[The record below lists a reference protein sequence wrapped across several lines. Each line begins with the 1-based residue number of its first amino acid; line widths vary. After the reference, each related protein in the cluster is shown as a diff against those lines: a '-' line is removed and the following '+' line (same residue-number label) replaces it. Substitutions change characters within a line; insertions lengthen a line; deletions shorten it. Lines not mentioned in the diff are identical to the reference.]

1 MAALTLVIGNKNYSS
16 WSLRPWL
23 ALRAAG
29 LPFEEVLI
37 PLYGPASKAQILR
50 WSPSGKVP
58 ALVEGESVTWE
69 SLAICERAAEL
80 APTAGLWPADAVARA
95 FARSVSAE
103 MHAGFLALR
112 TLCPCNL
119 RIRTKRPLTPE
130 VEADVARL
138 KSLWRECRERFGS
151 GGDFLF
157 GRFGIADAM
166 YAPVLTRFRSWGIP
180 IEDAVVRRYSD
191 AVLAW
196 PHFREW
202 EKAALQE
209 TERIAS
215 SEP

>member
-29 LPFEEVLI
+29 IPFEEVKVL
-37 PLYGPASKAQILR
+37 LYTPASKAEILR

-58 ALVEGESVTWE
+58 ALIEGDDVTWD
-69 SLAICERAAEL
+69 SLAICERAAEI
-80 APTAGLWPADAVARA
+80 APTAGLWPATAGARA

-103 MHAGFLALR
+103 MHSGFAALR
-112 TLCPCNL
+112 NGCPMNL
-119 RIRTKRPLTPE
+119 RARAKRDPGPE
-130 VEADVARL
+130 AQADVDRIV
-138 KSLWRECRERFGS
+138 SIWRTCRERFGS

-166 YAPVLTRFRSWGIP
+166 YTPVATRFRTWGIP
-180 IEDAVVRRYSD
+180 AEPTAQRYID
-191 AVLAW
+191 AVLAY

-202 EKAALQE
+202 EKAALEE
-209 TERIAS
+209 TERIAA

>member
-37 PLYGPASKAQILR
+37 RLYTPTSKEEILR

-58 ALVEGESVTWE
+58 ALVEGDSVTWD

-80 APTAGLWPADAVARA
+80 APTAGLWPSDAVARA

-112 TLCPCNL
+112 TLCPFNL
-119 RIRTKRPLTPE
+119 RIREKRPLTQE
-130 VEADVARL
+130 TEADVARIT
-138 KSLWRECRERFGS
+138 SLWRDCRERFGR
-151 GGDFLF
+151 GGEFLF

-166 YAPVLTRFRSWGIP
+166 FAPVLTRFRSWGIP
-180 IEDAVVRRYSD
+180 IEDAVVRRYSG
-191 AVLAW
+191 AVLDW

-202 EKAALQE
+202 EEAALQE

>member
-37 PLYGPASKAQILR
+37 PLYRPESKAQILR

-58 ALVEGESVTWE
+58 ALVEGDSVTWE

-80 APTAGLWPADAVARA
+80 APTAGLWPADAVARS

-119 RIRTKRPLTPE
+119 RLRANRPLTPE
-130 VEADVARL
+130 VEADVARIR
-138 KSLWRECRERFGS
+138 SLWRECRERFGGS
-151 GGDFLF
+151 GEFLF

-166 YAPVLTRFRSWGIP
+166 YAPVVTRFRSWGIP
-180 IEDAVVRRYSD
+180 IEDPVVRRYSG
-191 AVLAW
+191 AVLDW

-202 EKAALQE
+202 EEAALQE

-215 SEP
+215 SEA

>member
-16 WSLRPWL
+16 WSMRPWL

-37 PLYGPASKAQILR
+37 RLYTPASKAEILR
-50 WSPSGKVP
+50 WSPSGFVP
-58 ALVEGESVTWE
+58 ALVEGDTVVWD

-80 APTAGLWPADAVARA
+80 APAAGLWPAGAAARSV
-95 FARSVSAE
+95 ARSVSAE

-112 TLCPCNL
+112 TRCPCNL
-119 RIRTKRPLTPE
+119 RLRAQRDLTPE
-130 VEADVARL
+130 AEADVARIL
-138 KSLWRECRERFGS
+138 AVWRDCRGRFGS

-166 YAPVLTRFRSWGIP
+166 YAPVVTRFRSWGIP
-180 IEDAVVRRYSD
+180 VPDAVVRRYVD

-196 PHFREW
+196 PDFREW
-202 EKAALQE
+202 EEAALLE
-209 TERIAS
+209 NERIAA